1 VPVLSVVIS
10 QANKHSHRELSLDLS
25 GAQAPNLL
33 AAGIL
38 WVIAS
43 AMARA
48 AGLAREHAQ
57 FV

>member
-1 VPVLSVVIS
+1 VLSVVIS
-10 QANKHSHRELSLDLS
+10 QANAPGHRELSLDLS
-25 GAQAPNLL
+25 GAQFLNLL
-33 AAGIL
+33 AAAIV

-48 AGLAREHAQ
+48 ANIARENEQ